1 MLKAAALQDPG
12 PSRHDPGALPRDPP
26 DPLPRPG
33 GAGLAGLGEESL
45 KRDRTLLGP
54 LLESFVAAELRKQA
68 SWSETRPSLLHFRT
82 LAGREVDLVLE
93 DAAGRVVGL
102 EVKAAS
108 VATASD

>member
-45 KRDRTLLGP
+45 K
-54 LLESFVAAELRKQA
+54 
-68 SWSETRPSLLHFRT
+68 HFRT
-82 LAGREVDLVLE
+82 LAGREVDLVRE